1 MRRWIALA
9 VGATAVIA
17 AAGPVAAASAAP
29 ASRSSPPA
37 TSTPAPPT
45 DALGLAFTQ
54 AGGPGLAVTLDAGA
68 SEQHDLVIS
77 NRTSNLRLSVKLSA
91 TDATGGAGAG
101 TSAWIAFGADV
112 VQLDPHSS
120 RTVPVTLSIPHDTQ
134 PGQALA
140 HVTARVE
147 SATLASDGSPRTV
160 TSHKTLPVSMTVNG
174 APTAQIAI
182 ADVHRVDKDS
192 THQIGIVMRNFGDQG
207 ARVTGQVVVAGDH
220 PQTHGFSAEL
230 APRRDTTLL
239 VPWDAPSKDVA
250 TDISITVDYGG
261 GDTALWSSRLGGPPA
276 TVDTEPQATA
286 TETPTSAATNTA
298 TATTSGNTTSIGPA
312 KAPWWKKA
320 AIPGIVI
327 AAIVFA
333 ALWFVFE
340 LRSSRRRRETMPM
353 QPPFFVVPGGGDASV
368 ELAKQLVALT
378 EVIVRLVTRDEES
391 QETHTPRARARSPD
405 ADTPP
410 ASAASGVIPTGGP
423 TWSARA
429 GPTDPARAPSD
440 DFSGS
445 VPTPDALAQFLE
457 AARSAPPAAGDES
470 RPDPE
475 PTAPPALA
483 AVPDPPEVVDPT
495 AEALRRLT
503 ELDRERRRMRQW
515 MDESEDALG
524 GWPSDEELD
533 RFANRRETDD

>member
-1 MRRWIALA
+1 
-9 VGATAVIA
+9 
-17 AAGPVAAASAAP
+17 
-29 ASRSSPPA
+29 
-37 TSTPAPPT
+37 
-45 DALGLAFTQ
+45 
-54 AGGPGLAVTLDAGA
+54 VTLDAGA

-77 NRTSNLRLSVKLSA
+77 NRTTNLRLSVKLSA
-91 TDATGGAGAG
+91 SDATGGVGTG

-147 SATLASDGSPRTV
+147 SATLAADGSPRNV
-160 TSHKTLPVSMTVNG
+160 VSHKTLPVSMTVNG

-207 ARVTGQVVVAGDH
+207 ARITGRVIVAGDH

-239 VPWDAPSKDVA
+239 VPWDAPSKDTA
-250 TDISITVDYGG
+250 TDISVSVDYGG
-261 GDTALWSSRLGGPPA
+261 GDTALWSSRIGGPPA
-276 TVDTEPQATA
+276 TVDTAPEAEVS
-286 TETPTSAATNTA
+286 ETPTSAASTATPTTTDNTA
-298 TATTSGNTTSIGPA
+298 A
-312 KAPWWKKA
+312 KDPWWKKA

-327 AAIVFA
+327 VAILLA
-333 ALWFVFE
+333 GLWFVFE

-423 TWSARA
+423 TWNARA
-429 GPTDPARAPSD
+429 GPSEPDPPPPEGS
-440 DFSGS
+440 SGS
-445 VPTPDALAQFLE
+445 VPTSAALSQLLE

-470 RPDPE
+470 RPE
-475 PTAPPALA
+475 PDAPAPPALA
-483 AVPDPPEVVDPT
+483 VVPDPPTPEDAK
-495 AEALRRLT
+495 AEALRRLM

-515 MDESEDALG
+515 MDESEDAR

-533 RFANRRETDD
+533 RFARRRETDD